1 MITLYDLLGVSKMA
15 SSQEIKTAF
24 KKKALQYHPDKNDG
38 SPDKEEIF
46 KRINTAYQVL
56 GQPQSRANYD
66 FSITPRTVSYPSTAQ
81 KKEPNSYKYQ
91 SGTRPFRPYVKTEIN
106 WEANRKSTLYAFGF
120 VFIIAL
126 LVVSFVS
133 VRDAYNEKIFFE
145 KLELRQSIFYQA
157 TVFHADGQW
166 DATLSKLSELKG
178 YLLPY
183 EKDMEQFEH
192 NIYAQLVAQVTQ
204 YHLDGFHQK
213 ALAHFNLLE
222 KYTPFNQIKLLNWQ
236 SQSYRATLQGSAAIR
251 SLEKILLLGHRTVYT
266 YVALA
271 EIHTELMKDA
281 KTALIYY
288 ETANK
293 YAQKYYEAF
302 YGKAYAI
309 LLKSDDLPESHYRL
323 YNGLAQAYL
332 DTNNPIQA
340 LKATKWNLR
349 VWPEK
354 GDAHLINAKAHLL
367 LDASILAC
375 EQYLIALEKGIK
387 AENIFC
393 H

>member
-1 MITLYDLLGVSKMA
+1 MITLYDLLGVSKTA
-15 SSQEIKTAF
+15 SSQVIKTAF
-24 KKKALQYHPDKNDG
+24 KKKALQYHPDKNNG
-38 SPDKEEIF
+38 NPDKEEIF

-56 GQPQSRANYD
+56 SQPQSRANYD
-66 FSITPRTVSYPSTAQ
+66 FSITPQTVSYPPTAP
-81 KKEPNSYKYQ
+81 KKRSNPYKYQ
-91 SGTRPFRPYVKTEIN
+91 SKTSPFRPYVKTEID
-106 WEANRKSTLYAFGF
+106 WKTNRKSTLYAFGF

-126 LVVSFVS
+126 LVVSFVGI
-133 VRDAYNEKIFFE
+133 RDAYNEKVFFE
-145 KLELRQSIFYQA
+145 KLTLRKSIFSQA
-157 TVFHADGQW
+157 TAFHADGQW

-183 EKDMEQFEH
+183 EKDMELFEKH
-192 NIYAQLVAQVTQ
+192 IYTELVTQVTQ
-204 YHLDGFHQK
+204 YHQDSSHQK

-222 KYTPFNQIKLLNWQ
+222 KYTPFNEIKLLNWQ
-236 SQSYRATLQGSAAIR
+236 AQSYRATLQGAAAIR

-266 YVALA
+266 YVELA
-271 EIHTELMKDA
+271 EIYAELMEDS

-288 ETANK
+288 EMANT

-309 LLKSDDLPESHYRL
+309 LLKSTDLPESHYRL

-332 DTNNPIQA
+332 NTNNPIQA
-340 LKATKWNLR
+340 LKATKWNVR

-367 LDASILAC
+367 LDASTLAC
-375 EQYLIALEKGIK
+375 QQYLIALEKGLQV
-387 AENIFC
+387 ENIFC
-393 H
+393 N